1 MKIEKLVGQKIEKH
15 LELGEESPKN
25 DVKVINTLV
34 ENIPTA
40 IPVGPHILRTSG
52 QTTNGIYHLKPDND
66 NDNKDNDFQYA
77 RENLYDIIEKGRD
90 AMDELLEIAKAEESP
105 RAFEVFGQL
114 LKNMTD
120 TQEKLMEL
128 HRKKQIIE
136 NDGERQEVTKAQ
148 NVTNALFVGSTS
160 ELLKLVKRETKQN
173 A

>member
-1 MKIEKLVGQKIEKH
+1 MKNVEKVVENRIEKH
-15 LELGEESPKN
+15 LDLVEHNKTYYTEAEVLNTSEVLPATINGEE
-25 DVKVINTLV
+25 
-34 ENIPTA
+34 
-40 IPVGPHILRTSG
+40 
-52 QTTNGIYHLKPDND
+52 
-66 NDNKDNDFQYA
+66 KDADFRYA
-77 RENLYDIIEKGRD
+77 RENMYHIIERGRD

-128 HRKKQIIE
+128 NRKKQIIE

-148 NVTNALFVGSTS
+148 NVTNALFVGSTAD
-160 ELLKLVKRETKQN
+160 LLKLVKRETKQN

>member
-1 MKIEKLVGQKIEKH
+1 MKVEKLVEQRIEKH
-15 LELGEESPKN
+15 LELGEEISKN
-25 DVKVINTLV
+25 DVKVINATV
-34 ENIPTA
+34 ENV
-40 IPVGPHILRTSG
+40 PVVIDS
-52 QTTNGIYHLKPDND
+52 NG
-66 NDNKDNDFQYA
+66 NKDNDFQYA

-90 AMDELLEIAKAEESP
+90 AMEELLEIAKAEESP

-148 NVTNALFVGSTS
+148 NVTNALFVGSTA
-160 ELLKLVKRETKQN
+160 ELLKLVKKETKDIKGK
-173 A
+173 

>member
-1 MKIEKLVGQKIEKH
+1 MKTEQLVENRIEKH
-15 LELGEESPKN
+15 L
-25 DVKVINTLV
+25 DLV
-34 ENIPTA
+34 EHNKSYYTEA
-40 IPVGPHILRTSG
+40 EILPAVATTTSEEE
-52 QTTNGIYHLKPDND
+52 
-66 NDNKDNDFQYA
+66 KDTDFRYA
-77 RENLYDIIEKGRD
+77 RENMYHIIERGRD

-148 NVTNALFVGSTS
+148 NVTNALFVGSTA
-160 ELLKLVKRETKQN
+160 ELLKLVKKETKVN
-173 A
+173 KE

>member
-1 MKIEKLVGQKIEKH
+1 MKNVEKVVENRIEKH
-15 LELGEESPKN
+15 L
-25 DVKVINTLV
+25 DLV
-34 ENIPTA
+34 EHNKSYYTEA
-40 IPVGPHILRTSG
+40 EILPAVVTTTSEEE
-52 QTTNGIYHLKPDND
+52 
-66 NDNKDNDFQYA
+66 KDTDFRYA
-77 RENLYDIIEKGRD
+77 RENMYHIIERGRD

-148 NVTNALFVGSTS
+148 NVTNALFVGSTAD
-160 ELLKLVKRETKQN
+160 LLKLVKRETKQN
-173 A
+173 D

>member
-1 MKIEKLVGQKIEKH
+1 MKDIDKVVENRIEKH
-15 LELGEESPKN
+15 L
-25 DVKVINTLV
+25 DLV
-34 ENIPTA
+34 EHNKSYYTEAEILPAA
-40 IPVGPHILRTSG
+40 IVTTTSEEE
-52 QTTNGIYHLKPDND
+52 
-66 NDNKDNDFQYA
+66 KDTDFRYA
-77 RENLYDIIEKGRD
+77 RENMYHIIERGRD

-148 NVTNALFVGSTS
+148 NVTNALFVGSTA
-160 ELLKLVKRETKQN
+160 ELLKLVKKETKVN
-173 A
+173 KE

>member
-1 MKIEKLVGQKIEKH
+1 MKNVEKVVENRIEKH
-15 LELGEESPKN
+15 L
-25 DVKVINTLV
+25 DLV
-34 ENIPTA
+34 EHNKSYYTEA
-40 IPVGPHILRTSG
+40 EILPAVVTTTSEEE
-52 QTTNGIYHLKPDND
+52 
-66 NDNKDNDFQYA
+66 KDTDFRYA
-77 RENLYDIIEKGRD
+77 RENMYHIIERGRD

-128 HRKKQIIE
+128 HQKKQKLE

-148 NVTNALFVGSTS
+148 NVTNALFVGSTAD
-160 ELLKLVKRETKQN
+160 LLKLVKRETKQN

>member
-1 MKIEKLVGQKIEKH
+1 MKNVEKVVENRIEKH
-15 LELGEESPKN
+15 LDLVEHNKTYYTEAEVLNPSKVLPVTIDGEE
-25 DVKVINTLV
+25 
-34 ENIPTA
+34 
-40 IPVGPHILRTSG
+40 
-52 QTTNGIYHLKPDND
+52 
-66 NDNKDNDFQYA
+66 KDTDFRYA
-77 RENLYDIIEKGRD
+77 RENMYHIIERGRD

-148 NVTNALFVGSTS
+148 NVTNALFVGSTAD
-160 ELLKLVKRETKQN
+160 LLKLVKRETKQN

>member
-1 MKIEKLVGQKIEKH
+1 MKNVDKVVENRIEKH
-15 LELGEESPKN
+15 LELVEHNKEHYIETEVLPVTINGEE
-25 DVKVINTLV
+25 
-34 ENIPTA
+34 
-40 IPVGPHILRTSG
+40 
-52 QTTNGIYHLKPDND
+52 
-66 NDNKDNDFQYA
+66 KDTDFRYA
-77 RENLYDIIEKGRD
+77 RENMYHIIERGRD

-148 NVTNALFVGSTS
+148 NVTNALFVGSTAD
-160 ELLKLVKRETKQN
+160 LLKLVKRETKQN
-173 A
+173 D

>member
-1 MKIEKLVGQKIEKH
+1 MKNVEKVVENRIEKH
-15 LELGEESPKN
+15 L
-25 DVKVINTLV
+25 DLV
-34 ENIPTA
+34 EHNKTYYTETE
-40 IPVGPHILRTSG
+40 ILPAVTTTSEEE
-52 QTTNGIYHLKPDND
+52 
-66 NDNKDNDFQYA
+66 KDTDFRYA
-77 RENLYDIIEKGRD
+77 RENMYHIIERGRD

-148 NVTNALFVGSTS
+148 NVTNALFVGSTAD
-160 ELLKLVKRETKQN
+160 LLKLVKRETKQN

>member
-1 MKIEKLVGQKIEKH
+1 MKNVEKVVENRIEKH
-15 LELGEESPKN
+15 LELVEHNKEYYTEAEVLNTSVVHPATIDGEE
-25 DVKVINTLV
+25 
-34 ENIPTA
+34 
-40 IPVGPHILRTSG
+40 
-52 QTTNGIYHLKPDND
+52 
-66 NDNKDNDFQYA
+66 KDTDFRYA
-77 RENLYDIIEKGRD
+77 RENMYHIIERGRD

-148 NVTNALFVGSTS
+148 NVTNALFVGSTAD
-160 ELLKLVKRETKQN
+160 LLKLVKRETKQN
-173 A
+173 D

>member
-1 MKIEKLVGQKIEKH
+1 MKNVDKVVENRIEKH
-15 LELGEESPKN
+15 LELVEHNKAYYTEAEVLNPPKILPATIDGEE
-25 DVKVINTLV
+25 
-34 ENIPTA
+34 
-40 IPVGPHILRTSG
+40 
-52 QTTNGIYHLKPDND
+52 
-66 NDNKDNDFQYA
+66 KDTDFRYA
-77 RENLYDIIEKGRD
+77 RENLYHIIERGRD

-148 NVTNALFVGSTS
+148 NVTNALFVGSTAD
-160 ELLKLVKRETKQN
+160 LLKLVKRETKQN
-173 A
+173 D

>member
-1 MKIEKLVGQKIEKH
+1 MKTEKLVEQRIEKH
-15 LELGEESPKN
+15 L
-25 DVKVINTLV
+25 DLV
-34 ENIPTA
+34 EHNKEYYTEA
-40 IPVGPHILRTSG
+40 KTTVLPVATTSEEE
-52 QTTNGIYHLKPDND
+52 
-66 NDNKDNDFQYA
+66 KDTDFRYA
-77 RENLYDIIEKGRD
+77 RENMYHIIERGRD

-148 NVTNALFVGSTS
+148 NVTNALFVGSTA
-160 ELLKLVKRETKQN
+160 ELLKLVKKETKDIKEK
-173 A
+173 

>member
-1 MKIEKLVGQKIEKH
+1 MKNVDKVVENRIEKH
-15 LELGEESPKN
+15 LDLVEHNKTYYTEAEVLNSPKVLPATISGEE
-25 DVKVINTLV
+25 
-34 ENIPTA
+34 
-40 IPVGPHILRTSG
+40 
-52 QTTNGIYHLKPDND
+52 
-66 NDNKDNDFQYA
+66 KDIDFRYA
-77 RENLYDIIEKGRD
+77 RENMYHIIERGRD

-114 LKNMTD
+114 LKNMTY

-148 NVTNALFVGSTS
+148 NVTNALFVGSTA